1 MVVLGSPQEAIVT
14 DTMGSFR
21 ADVELEHPGR
31 AGYRRVLRAVVVDA
45 ATMLSWFPRDVIEE
59 LGAERIEVWRFRRPD
74 GAVFER
80 WTAAVVI
87 RAGGRS
93 AIDEVVIGEP
103 GDAVVL
109 GAHSL
114 SGLNL
119 RVDWETMRLVDAGP
133 ILAAVA
139 A

>member
-1 MVVLGSPQEAIVT
+1 MT
-14 DTMGSFR
+14 DSMGSFH
-21 ADVELEHPGR
+21 ADVELEHPRR
-31 AGYRRVLRAVVVDA
+31 AGYRRVVRAVLVDA
-45 ATMLSWFPRDVIEE
+45 ATMLSWFPRDVIEA
-59 LGAERIEVWRFRRPD
+59 LGAERIKVWQFRRVD
-74 GAVFER
+74 GTVFER
-80 WTAAVVI
+80 WTAAVIVH
-87 RAGGRS
+87 ASGRT

-119 RVDWETMRLVDAGP
+119 RVHWETMRLVDAGP